1 MSNFNSNRSG
11 SKFMKIKGNS
21 RVARIIF
28 FGGFTIVM
36 ILLIAVLLNLDL
48 FLRLD
53 RAVRNGKLTRAALQY
68 EIAAYDIRQP
78 FPVTPERS
86 KVSSRDGMTEIHIP
100 AGEFI
105 MGSGEDQRSD
115 NIQHRIYLDAYWM
128 DQMEVT
134 NAMYAKCLR
143 AAGCTHPALYNTYF
157 DIWAYRD
164 YPVVYVNWYQAD
176 QYCRWA
182 GRGLPTEAQWEKA
195 ARGADGRRYP
205 WGNQLPNPRLVN
217 FNLSLIGEPVPVYRY
232 PLGASPYGVL
242 NMSGNVRE
250 WIADWYGE
258 FYYQSSPH
266 TDPTGPATGT
276 ERSLRSG
283 SYAEDQQQI
292 STYTRFKHEPG
303 SAGLSR
309 GFRCAGAP

>member
-1 MSNFNSNRSG
+1 
-11 SKFMKIKGNS
+11 MKIKNS
-21 RVARIIF
+21 SRATKIVVI
-28 FGGFTIVM
+28 GGIA
-36 ILLIAVLLNLDL
+36 AVLIMLVIVILNLDL
-48 FLRLD
+48 FSRLY
-53 RAVRNGKLTRAALQY
+53 RAYRNGKLTREALQF
-68 EIAAYDIRQP
+68 EIASYDIRQP
-78 FPVTPERS
+78 IPVTPES
-86 KVSSRDGMTEIHIP
+86 TKVSPQDGMTEISIP

-128 DQMEVT
+128 DRLEVT
-134 NAMYAKCLR
+134 NAMYAGCLQ
-143 AAGCTHPALYNTYF
+143 AGACTHPANYDTYF
-157 DIWAYRD
+157 GVWAYRD

-195 ARGADGRRYP
+195 ARGTDGRRYP
-205 WGNQLPNPRLVN
+205 WGDQLPNPRLVN

-258 FYYQSSPH
+258 FYYQSSPA
-266 TDPTGPATGT
+266 TDPTGPSTGT

-292 STYTRFKHEPG
+292 SVYTRFKHEPG

-309 GFRCAGAP
+309 GFRCAETP